1 MKTVTTIRIYFEY
14 GKKRKDVPFWKT
26 LHESDFG
33 TIVIKKAKAANLN
46 QVLQFNVSKGYFDS
60 KKINWGLSDVQ
71 HFKHPQIIEITD
83 TLERIEHF
91 LEVEKL
97 FFADT
102 SIYIIKNEMVLK
114 S

>member
-1 MKTVTTIRIYFEY
+1 MKTTITIRIYFEY

-33 TIVIKKAKAANLN
+33 TVILKKAKASNLN
-46 QVLQFNVSKGYFDS
+46 QVLQFNVSRGYFDN
-60 KKINWGLSDVQ
+60 KKINWGLGDVQ

-83 TLERIEHF
+83 TPEQIELF
-91 LEVEKL
+91 LEQEKE
-97 FFADT
+97 FFKDT
-102 SIYIIKNEMVLK
+102 SIYIIKNEIILK